1 MNKKTFGQNLKN
13 IREEKKLNIEFCSS
27 SLKIHRKYLE
37 GIEND
42 DYKVFTSYH
51 QALGFV
57 QNYLEFL
64 DLKVDELTR
73 KWRSEFYEN
82 FDHKEKSYTRYYKPK
97 KKIMV
102 NLNMSLSKVI
112 YIFSGIIVLSFFSY
126 IGFSF
131 SQTLSNPVLDIYNPK
146 NNDVVEEDL
155 IDINGKTDSDS
166 VLKINNEK
174 IVIQT
179 DGSFSTSLKLSEGI
193 NTFKFSSLNPY
204 GKETVKILTVI
215 YRPRKIEIYNPPL
228 EETLTPKD
236 PSELS
241 KPEMTIP
248 AKTLTTPK
256 QTITISEKEL
266 KKEE

>member
-13 IREEKKLNIEFCSS
+13 IREDRKLNIEFCSN
-27 SLKIHRKYLE
+27 SLKIHRKYIE

-73 KWRSEFYEN
+73 KWRSEFYEH
-82 FDHKEKSYTRYYKPK
+82 FDHKEKTYTRYYKPK
-97 KKIMV
+97 KRIMV
-102 NLNMSLSKVI
+102 NFNMSLAKVI
-112 YIFSGIIVLSFFSY
+112 YIFSGVIILSFFSY
-126 IGFSF
+126 IAFSF

-146 NNDVVEEDL
+146 NNDVVEDDL

-179 DGSFSTSLKLSEGI
+179 DGNFSTSLKLSEGI
-193 NTFKFSSLNPY
+193 NTFKFTSLNPY

-228 EETLTPKD
+228 EEINPIIETKPTSKPAGLLNVKTS
-236 PSELS
+236 PSESLPS
-241 KPEMTIP
+241 KKINNP
-248 AKTLTTPK
+248 
-256 QTITISEKEL
+256 
-266 KKEE
+266 

>member
-13 IREEKKLNIEFCSS
+13 TREERKLNIEFCSS
-27 SLKIHRKYLE
+27 FLKIHKKYLE
-37 GIEND
+37 GIESD

-57 QNYLEFL
+57 QNYVEFL

-82 FDHKEKSYTRYYKPK
+82 FNHSEKSYTRYYKPK

-102 NLNMSLSKVI
+102 NFNMSLSKVI
-112 YIFSGIIVLSFFSY
+112 YILSGVVVLSFFSY
-126 IGFSF
+126 MGLSF

-146 NNDVVEEDL
+146 NNDVVEDDL
-155 IDINGKTDSDS
+155 IDINGKTDADS

-174 IVIQT
+174 IIIQT
-179 DGSFSTSLKLSEGI
+179 DGNFSTSLKLSEGI

-228 EETLTPKD
+228 EEINPVIETGAQ
-236 PSELS
+236 S
-241 KPEMTIP
+241 KPTEKITTKSAPSNTIP
-248 AKTLTTPK
+248 TKTLP
-256 QTITISEKEL
+256 
-266 KKEE
+266 KKEESN